1 MWLYLLRHGIAIDR
15 DDPACPADPDR
26 YLSDE
31 GREKTWD
38 AALGLAA
45 IIDPPDR
52 VLSSPYRRARQ
63 TADLA
68 MAALGVG
75 PSQLEITELL
85 VPSALAWHVLA
96 LLKQPET
103 ETALLCGHAPHLDE
117 LVAHLVDAPRPVTE
131 LKKAGLAVLDV
142 DRLERGG
149 ARLHAVLTPKL
160 LRRLGGR

>member
-1 MWLYLLRHGIAIDR
+1 MWLYLMRHGIAIER
-15 DDPACPADPDR
+15 DDPECPAEPER
-26 YLSDE
+26 YLTEE

-45 IIDPPDR
+45 ILDPPDR
-52 VLSSPYRRARQ
+52 VMSSPYRRARQ

-68 MAALGVG
+68 MAALGIG
-75 PSQLEITELL
+75 PSQLQITDLL
-85 VPSALAWHVLA
+85 VPSALAWHILPLLA
-96 LLKQPET
+96 APEADT
-103 ETALLCGHAPHLDE
+103 ILACGHAPHLDE
-117 LVAHLVDAPRPVTE
+117 LVAHLVDAPRPVTA
-131 LKKAGLAVLDV
+131 LKKAGVAVLDV

>member
-1 MWLYLLRHGIAIDR
+1 MWLYLMRHGIAIDH
-15 DDPACPADPDR
+15 DDPACPAEPDR
-26 YLSDE
+26 YLTEE

-45 IIDPPDR
+45 ILDPPDR

-75 PSQLEITELL
+75 PSQLEITEHL
-85 VPSALAWHVLA
+85 VPMAAPWHVLP
-96 LLKQPET
+96 LLKARSAET
-103 ETALLCGHAPHLDE
+103 ILACGHAPHLDE
-117 LVAHLVDAPRPVTE
+117 LVAHLIDAPQAVTE
-131 LKKAGLAVLDV
+131 LKKAGLAVLEV

-149 ARLHAVLTPKL
+149 ARLNAVLTPKL